1 MAEDRVTIFDTT
13 LRDGE
18 QSAGIGLT
26 TQEKLEIARQLDRLG
41 VDVIEAGF
49 AASSPGDFE
58 AVQTIAREVRR
69 PVIASL
75 ARCVPGDVDQAWE
88 AIKEAEHPRIH
99 VFISSSDVQIMNQ
112 LRKNPE
118 EVLEMAV
125 ESVERAKSYC
135 EDVEFSPMDAT
146 RTDMDYL
153 YKLLEATINAGATTI
168 NIPDTVGYTVPWEF
182 AERITNIKRN
192 VPNIDKVV
200 LSVHCHND
208 LGLSVANSLAAV
220 GAGVRQVEGCI
231 NGLGERAGNASLEE
245 VIMGIETRKDV
256 LGVTTNVD
264 TRQIYRTSRLVSDIT
279 GFPVQPNKAI
289 VGANAFR
296 HASGIH
302 QDGVLKE
309 RTTYEIMDPQSIGWP
324 SSTLVLGKLSGRA
337 GLRARLE
344 DLGYHLAQDELN
356 DAFQAFKDLA
366 DRKSEVT
373 DADLVALMSSQRRT
387 VDVPSVYE
395 LEHVQVTCGDRQIPT
410 ATVTLTSPEGQT
422 VTDAGTGTGPVDAVY
437 KAINRI
443 VQVPN
448 VLTEFRVDAV
458 TEGIDAIGDVTIRI
472 EKEGRV
478 YVGRGSDT
486 DIIVASAKAYMNAL
500 NRLLAVQGTQV
511 RETADSS
518 PD

>member
-1 MAEDRVTIFDTT
+1 MPQDKVIIFDTT

-69 PVIASL
+69 PIIASL
-75 ARCVPGDVDQAWE
+75 ARCVLDDVDRAWE
-88 AIKEAEHPRIH
+88 ALKDAERPRIH
-99 VFISSSDVQIMNQ
+99 TFISSSDVQIMHQ

-118 EVLEMAV
+118 EVLDMAV
-125 ESVERAKSYC
+125 ASVERAKSYC

-153 YKLLEATINAGATTI
+153 YRLIEAAIRAGATTI
-168 NIPDTVGYTVPWEF
+168 NVPDTVGYAMPWEF
-182 AERITNIKRN
+182 AERIENIKRH
-192 VPNIDKVV
+192 VPNIDRVV

-220 GAGVRQVEGCI
+220 KAGARQVEGCI

-245 VIMGIETRKDV
+245 VIMGLETRKA
-256 LGVTTNVD
+256 LYGVSTNID

-309 RTTYEIMDPQSIGWP
+309 RSTFEIMDPRSIGWP
-324 SSTLVLGKLSGRA
+324 SSSLVLGKLSGRA

-344 DLGYHLAQDELN
+344 ELGYKLEGQELN
-356 DAFQAFKDLA
+356 EAFKAFKDLA
-366 DRKSEVT
+366 DRKREVT
-373 DADLVALMSSQRRT
+373 DADLVALMSSQRRIT
-387 VDVPSVYE
+387 DVPAIYG
-395 LEHVQVTCGDRQIPT
+395 LERVQVSCGNHEVPT
-410 ATVTLTSPEGQT
+410 ATVTLTTPDGET
-422 VTDAGTGTGPVDAVY
+422 ITDAATGTGPVDAVY

-448 VLTEFRVDAV
+448 DLTEFRVDAV

-472 EKEGRV
+472 ERDGKA

-486 DIIVASAKAYMNAL
+486 DIVVASAKAYMNAL
-500 NRLLAVQGTQV
+500 NRLLAAEGLKP
-511 RETADSS
+511 A
-518 PD
+518 PA